1 MKNQTENT
9 NMVFMA
15 IAKGVE
21 TKEFETKRY
30 VGFAPVRVVAV
41 NPNKKELES
50 LYGREFE
57 EPQYVST
64 VHNEKENKDVQ
75 SIRLS
80 FIVQPDANRVSV
92 DSLFNISMFLRK
104 EYLFNSDK
112 TKVKVIDKYGR
123 TAWVTIEQ
131 AKNHE
136 IPMYKNGPAKIDAGY
151 RPMYRGEEELID
163 FIKCYLGIPNIDIY
177 DNKTSTWM
185 VNSNPSNCEVQFDS
199 IDSFFSGNIKEL
211 KEAIS
216 YQPNNFIKVLFG
228 VRENDGKTYQ
238 TFYTGKFAKNNAGT
252 KIIEDTVKDTQANGG
267 LSTSTFEFCDLK
279 EYKPQA
285 TDFNKVESSTE
296 MPFGNDGFP
305 F

>member
-30 VGFAPVRVVAV
+30 VGFAPVRIIAV
-41 NPNKKELES
+41 NPNKKELEA

-57 EPQYVST
+57 EPQYTST
-64 VHNEKENKDVQ
+64 VQNKDGKDVQ

-80 FIVQPDANRVSV
+80 FIVQPDTNRVSV
-92 DSLFNISMFLRK
+92 DSLFNVSMFLRK
-104 EYLFNSDK
+104 EYLFNTDK

-123 TAWVTIEQ
+123 TAWVTVEQ

-136 IPMYKNGPAKIDAGY
+136 IPMYKNGPAKIDSGY

-177 DNKTSTWM
+177 DNKTGSWI
-185 VNSNPSNCEVQFDS
+185 VNSTPSNCEVQFDS

-211 KEAIS
+211 KEAVS

-238 TFYTGKFAKNNAGT
+238 TFFTGKFAKNNAGT
-252 KIIEDTVKDTQANGG
+252 KVIEEAVKDTQANGG
-267 LSTSTFEFCDLK
+267 LNTSTFEFCDLK

-285 TDFNKVESSTE
+285 TDFSTIGTDASIPSQDDE
-296 MPFGNDGFP
+296 LPW
-305 F
+305 

>member
-30 VGFAPVRVVAV
+30 IGFAPVKVLAV
-41 NPNKKELES
+41 NPNKKELEA

-57 EPQYVST
+57 EPEYIST
-64 VHNEKENKDVQ
+64 VKNKDDKDVQ

-80 FIVQPDANRVSV
+80 FIVRPDTNRVSV
-92 DSLFNISMFLRK
+92 DSLFNISLFLRK
-104 EYLFNSDK
+104 EYMFNTEK

-123 TAWVTIEQ
+123 TAWVTVEQ

-136 IPMYKNGPAKIDAGY
+136 IPMYKNGPARIDKGY

-177 DNKTSTWM
+177 DNNTGVW
-185 VNSNPSNCEVQFDS
+185 VINSNPSICEVQFDS

-211 KEAIS
+211 KEAVT

-228 VRENDGKTYQ
+228 VRESDGKTYQ
-238 TFYTGKFAKNNAGT
+238 TCYTGKFAKNNART
-252 KIIEDTVKDTQANGG
+252 KYIEESVNDVQNNGG
-267 LSTSTFEFCDLK
+267 LSTSVFEFCDLK
-279 EYKPQA
+279 EYKPLA
-285 TDFNKVESSTE
+285 TDFNTINITTNIPAQDDEL
-296 MPFGNDGFP
+296 PW
-305 F
+305 

>member
-1 MKNQTENT
+1 MKNQKEST

-30 VGFAPVRVVAV
+30 IGFAPVKILAV
-41 NPNKKELES
+41 NPNKKELEE

-57 EPQYVST
+57 EPEYIST
-64 VHNEKENKDVQ
+64 VKNKDDKDIQ

-80 FIVQPDANRVSV
+80 FIVRPDTNRVST
-92 DSLFNISMFLRK
+92 DSLFNISLFLRK
-104 EYLFNSDK
+104 EYMFNNEKS
-112 TKVKVIDKYGR
+112 KVKVIDKYGR
-123 TAWVTIEQ
+123 TAWVTVEQ

-136 IPMYKNGPAKIDAGY
+136 IPMYKNGPARIDKGY

-177 DNKTSTWM
+177 DNKTSTWII
-185 VNSNPSNCEVQFDS
+185 NSNPSNCEVQFDS

-211 KEAIS
+211 KEAVS

-228 VRENDGKTYQ
+228 VRESDGKTYQ
-238 TFYTGKFAKNNAGT
+238 TCYTGKFAKNNAGT
-252 KIIEDTVKDTQANGG
+252 KSIEESVNDVQSNGG
-267 LSTSTFEFCDLK
+267 LSTSVFEFCDLK
-279 EYKPQA
+279 EYKPVA
-285 TDFNKVESSTE
+285 TDFNTINTTTDIPAQDDEL
-296 MPFGNDGFP
+296 PW
-305 F
+305 